1 MSFKY
6 ERLTHSERECQL
18 WVTSRGTLKVENQQF
33 GVWMHATT
41 PNMSQRMVIRVTG
54 LDEESNGDEDG
65 QQNDS
70 EGVDEGIGS
79 RKRKDSAAE
88 DAMVARHG
96 EADSDVSTKLMRALL
111 LRKSH

>member
-6 ERLTHSERECQL
+6 KRLMHSDQECQL

-41 PNMSQRMVIRVTG
+41 PNMSQRMVIRVAG

-65 QQNDS
+65 QRNDS

>member
-1 MSFKY
+1 
-6 ERLTHSERECQL
+6 
-18 WVTSRGTLKVENQQF
+18 
-33 GVWMHATT
+33 MHTTT
-41 PNMSQRMVIRVTG
+41 PNMSRRMVIWVAR

-65 QQNDS
+65 QRNDN

-96 EADSDVSTKLMRALL
+96 EADSDMSTKLMRALL
-111 LRKSH
+111 L

>member
-6 ERLTHSERECQL
+6 ERLTHSDREFQL

-33 GVWMHATT
+33 GVWMHTTT
-41 PNMSQRMVIRVTG
+41 PNMSRRMVIWVAR

-70 EGVDEGIGS
+70 EGVDEGIG
-79 RKRKDSAAE
+79 
-88 DAMVARHG
+88 
-96 EADSDVSTKLMRALL
+96 
-111 LRKSH
+111 